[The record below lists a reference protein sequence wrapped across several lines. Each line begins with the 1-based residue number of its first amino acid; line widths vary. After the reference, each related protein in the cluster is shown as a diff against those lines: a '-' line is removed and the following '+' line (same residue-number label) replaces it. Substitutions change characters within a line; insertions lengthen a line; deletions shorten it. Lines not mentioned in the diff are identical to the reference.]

1 MDYHDPLLLI
11 HIQLELEGIGADCE
25 NLLFRLPGDPSRDIG
40 YFLVVRHAAG
50 YATFVHHLSDPT
62 VAAELRALPPELV
75 FDSADTL
82 LRRLYGDT
90 PDVRTCYF
98 SAYYFVRRAL
108 PAEYLDVYKRAGE
121 FVVLAAGCEVV
132 SRAWS
137 TRANERA
144 AEVAVETRPDFR
156 RRGYARQVC
165 LAWAAYQL
173 EHDHVPFYCH
183 NRDNL
188 ASRALAACLG
198 VVHFMD
204 GVWCYG

>member
-1 MDYHDPLLLI
+1 MDDHDPLRLVHL
-11 HIQLELEGIGADCE
+11 QLELEGIGADCE
-25 NLLFRLPGDPSRDIG
+25 NLLFRLPDDQTRDIG

-50 YATFVHHLSDPT
+50 YATFVHHLTDPA
-62 VAAELRALPPELV
+62 VAAELRALPSELV
-75 FDSADTL
+75 FDSADAL

-90 PDVRTCYF
+90 PDLRTCYF

-108 PAEYLDVYKRAGE
+108 PSEYLDVHEQAGE
-121 FVVLAAGCEVV
+121 FVVLAPGGEVV

-137 TRANERA
+137 TRRNAVA

-165 LAWAAYQL
+165 LAWATCEL
-173 EHDHVPFYCH
+173 EHHRVAFYCH

-188 ASRALAACLG
+188 ASRALAACVG